1 MGVLLSRVKN
11 NVEWR
16 ESRSMARKR
25 PAQKEE
31 KKKKTT
37 WGVIWEL
44 VQTLLM
50 AAVLYFA
57 IDFCIARVRV
67 ENISMETT
75 FTEGELLMVNRLNYK
90 FNEPKRGD
98 VVIFEAPTAPGKDYI
113 KRMIGLP
120 GDKVSVTNGKL
131 SINGNEID
139 ESWVHEP
146 INYSGAWVV
155 PADQYFVL
163 GDNRNHS
170 SDSHSWGFV
179 PRENLIGNAF
189 FCYWPLNHIRV
200 IDTPIILPGEEKSAA
215 NSNGG

>member
-1 MGVLLSRVKN
+1 MAKKQPEKTNKN
-11 NVEWR
+11 TKKKEVE
-16 ESRSMARKR
+16 
-25 PAQKEE
+25 
-31 KKKKTT
+31 KKKTT
-37 WGVIWEL
+37 AGMIWEI

-67 ENISMETT
+67 ENISMEPT
-75 FTEGELLMVNRLNYK
+75 FTEGELLMVNKLNYK
-90 FNEPKRGD
+90 FSEPERGD
-98 VVIFEAPTAPGKDYI
+98 VVIFEAPVAPGKDYI

-120 GDKVSVTNGKL
+120 GDVVTVKDGKL
-131 SINGNEID
+131 YINGELINEP
-139 ESWVHEP
+139 WVHEP
-146 INYSGAWVV
+146 IGYSGEWEV
-155 PADQYFVL
+155 PENQYFVL

-200 IDTPIILPGEEKSAA
+200 INSHVTLQNELETASLKGE
-215 NSNGG
+215 

>member
-1 MGVLLSRVKN
+1 MAKKQPEKTNKN
-11 NVEWR
+11 TKKKEVE
-16 ESRSMARKR
+16 
-25 PAQKEE
+25 
-31 KKKKTT
+31 KKKTT
-37 WGVIWEL
+37 AGMIWEI

-67 ENISMETT
+67 ENISMEPT
-75 FTEGELLMVNRLNYK
+75 FTEGELLMVNKLNYK
-90 FNEPKRGD
+90 FSEPERGD
-98 VVIFEAPTAPGKDYI
+98 VVIFEAPVAPGKDYI

-120 GDKVSVTNGKL
+120 GDVVTVKDGKL
-131 SINGNEID
+131 YINGELINEP
-139 ESWVHEP
+139 WVHEP
-146 INYSGAWVV
+146 ISYSGEWIV
-155 PADQYFVL
+155 PENQYFVL

-200 IDTPIILPGEEKSAA
+200 INSHVALQNELETASLKGE
-215 NSNGG
+215 

>member
-1 MGVLLSRVKN
+1 MNGDDRQVMSK
-11 NVEWR
+11 
-16 ESRSMARKR
+16 KQ
-25 PAQKEE
+25 PIKKEPIKKE
-31 KKKKTT
+31 QTKKKTAL
-37 WGVIWEL
+37 GMIWEI

-50 AAVLYFA
+50 AAALYFA
-57 IDFCIARVRV
+57 IDFCVARVRV

-90 FNEPKRGD
+90 FSEPKRGD

-120 GDKVSVTNGKL
+120 GDHVEVKDGKL
-131 SINGNEID
+131 LINGNKIE
-139 ESWVHEP
+139 EEWVHEP
-146 INYSGAWVV
+146 IIYEGSWDV
-155 PADQYFVL
+155 PADAYFVL

-189 FCYWPLNHIRV
+189 FCYWPLNHIRIV
-200 IDTPIILPGEEKSAA
+200 NNLIALPDEEKVAA
-215 NSNGG
+215 IKGE